1 MNWLRELGRRIR
13 MLMHRRQFDAD
24 LEAEMRLHLEM
35 REQEHL
41 ESGMKADDA
50 RAAARRRF
58 GNPTYLKEESHIAW
72 GWKWLE
78 NLAQDVHYG
87 LRMLARAPG
96 FTVVAVLTLA
106 LGIGADTAIF
116 SVVDGVL
123 LCPLPYQAPDRLV
136 SIAELA
142 PGHRGISVAYANY
155 LDWKAQNESFENL
168 AIYNTAGVV
177 LQGTDGSDRLD
188 AWIVSASFLP
198 TLGVS
203 VARGRG
209 FSEEDERTAARVLVL
224 TEGFW
229 KRRFGGDPAVIN
241 RQVTIDSQPYT
252 IIGVLP
258 PYFRAYFGFST
269 PPEVLMPLA
278 PQYAGHPKMW
288 LTRSNHNGNLAIA
301 RLRPGI
307 SLERARADLNA
318 IAARLEKQ
326 YPDTNSGISVFMQPV
341 IDDIAR
347 DIRPALLILL
357 AAVGAVLLIACTNLA
372 NLQIARSSSRTSE
385 IAIRMALGAG
395 RLRVIRQLL
404 TESVLL
410 SVVGGSLGALLA
422 KWCVSAVVKAGP
434 RDLPRLDGITVNERV
449 LIFTAGLSLLT
460 GILFGLIPA
469 WQASSIS
476 TNAALKEAGRTGGLT
491 RGGRRIG
498 NGLVVAEMALSL
510 LLLISAALLIR
521 SFARLRSVDP
531 GFNPEGVLTFRLAPP
546 DDRYPDDDRRV
557 QFYEAVL
564 QRLRALPGID
574 FAGGITPLPMSG
586 SGWQNDYR
594 LEGQPV
600 PENKQFPSTEVHFIA
615 PDYFRVM
622 EIPLRRGRLL
632 AERDRKDALPA
643 VVINETAARRFWPNQ
658 DPIGKRIRTSAPL
671 DLVSTD
677 EKESPWWVVV
687 GVVGDVHQYTLER
700 VPKTDV
706 YFSIRQR
713 VGFLQTFTVR
723 ASVPPLT
730 LAEPIRRTIADLD
743 PKVPAF
749 RFESMEQYVSA
760 SLDSRRLVLALM
772 GGFAGLATL
781 LAAVGIYGV
790 ISFGVTERTHE
801 IGVRMALGASRGEIL
816 RMVLA
821 QSARLLITGV
831 AIGLIASVF
840 ATAVLRNQLFG
851 IGPHNPGTYVGV
863 AVLLI
868 LTALLASYIPARR
881 ATKVAPMEALRYE

>member
-24 LEAEMRLHLEM
+24 LEAEMRLHLKM

-50 RAAARRRF
+50 QAAARRRF

-87 LRMLARAPG
+87 LRMLGRAPG

-123 LCPLPYQAPDRLV
+123 LRPLPYQVPDRLV

-142 PGHRGISVAYANY
+142 PGPRGISVAYANY

-168 AIYNTAGVV
+168 AIYNTEGVV

-198 TLGVS
+198 TLGVP

-241 RQVTIDSQPYT
+241 RQVTIDGQSYT

-269 PPEVLMPLA
+269 PPEVLMPFA
-278 PQYAGHPKMW
+278 PEYAGHRKMW
-288 LTRSNHNGNLAIA
+288 LTRTNHNGNLAIA

-326 YPDTNSGISVFMQPV
+326 YPDTNAGISVFMQPV
-341 IDDIAR
+341 IDDIAG

-385 IAIRMALGAG
+385 IAIRMALGA
-395 RLRVIRQLL
+395 RRSRVIRQLL
-404 TESVLL
+404 TENVLL
-410 SVVGGSLGALLA
+410 AVVGGSLGALLA

-449 LIFTAGLSLLT
+449 LIVTAGLSLLT

-469 WQASSIS
+469 SQASSIS
-476 TNAALKEAGRTGGLT
+476 TNAALKETGRTGGLT

-600 PENKQFPSTEVHFIA
+600 PENKQFPSTEVHFVA

-632 AERDRKDALPA
+632 AERDRKGALPVA
-643 VVINETAARRFWPNQ
+643 VINETAARRYWPNQ
-658 DPIGKRIRTSAPL
+658 DPIGKRIRTGAPL

-713 VGFLQTFTVR
+713 VGFLQTLTVR

-730 LAEPIRRTIADLD
+730 LAEPIRRTIAALD

-749 RFESMEQYVSA
+749 RFESMEQYVSV
-760 SLDSRRLVLALM
+760 SLDSRRLVLVLM
-772 GGFAGLATL
+772 GSFAGLATL

-790 ISFGVTERTHE
+790 MSYGVTERTHE

-821 QSARLLITGV
+821 QSARQLITGV

-851 IGPHNPGTYVGV
+851 IGPHNPGTYAGV

-868 LTALLASYIPARR
+868 LTALLASYIPAWR
-881 ATKVAPMEALRYE
+881 ATKVAPMVALRYE